1 MTHRLK
7 RSLSVFL
14 FAALVAMIS
23 TVAANAQTSSSSSLI
38 GTVVD
43 SSGGVIPGADVNAK
57 NADTGVEYHTVTDDK
72 GVYQLPSIP
81 PGKYTVT
88 VSLMGFKK
96 AVYPNVVLNVAT
108 QSSLKATLEVGGL
121 EEVVT
126 VTGGASIVKTQETV
140 VATTINSN
148 QISNLPL
155 VSRDGINAITMLPG
169 VDTASTNRNSTVSG
183 LPRGTIS
190 ITLDGVNTQ
199 DNNNKTTEG
208 LFSLISP
215 RLDAIEEV
223 TVSTATAGADSA
235 GQGAVQIKFVTRS
248 GTNKF
253 TGSAY
258 FFDRDPAWN
267 SNYWFNNRDKTP
279 DPVTGLAPKDV
290 VKLKEPGFRVGG
302 PVVKDKAFFFFNYEE
317 FRQPGSVT
325 RQRTILT
332 PAAMAGIFS
341 YSGKTVNLLQLGAT
355 NGQTATLDPVIA
367 KVNSDITSAVN
378 GQNLTALTDP
388 NELQYT
394 LTNVTNQNRYYP
406 TFRGDYNLSQNN
418 RVSFS
423 MNYQKYYSTPDS
435 LNSMDPSFP
444 GFPVIGSQNS
454 IRKTW
459 STSVRSTLGPNVVNE
474 VHGGYTNSF
483 VQFFPELGLNTFT
496 SASLGFM
503 GAYSVAYNSPIST
516 SNGFG
521 STATNPA
528 PGRNTQGRENPTIS
542 IDDTLNWLKG
552 AHSLS
557 FGGSFT
563 HIGLHSY
570 SQNVVPAVNPGI
582 PTGDPA
588 LAMFTAANFPG
599 ASTSQLT
606 AAQNLYALLTGHVA
620 SITSS
625 AVLDETSLQ
634 YSYLGNA
641 INRGQQH
648 EFGFFAQDS
657 WRARKNLT
665 LNYGVRYEV
674 QQPFIP
680 RNSVFSTTNNPL
692 GISQGPGG
700 PADTSDLFKP
710 GVMPG
715 SNTTFIPFP
724 ANTKAYNTDW
734 NNFAPSVGVT
744 WRPSARGGFL
754 GKLIGGDEA
763 TVIRGAYAIA
773 YNRNGIG
780 DFSGQFGLNV
790 GQSVVT
796 SRSTGNGNLGPVPLL
811 FSAGGKPN
819 DAGLAAPAFNAT
831 PQYPLSDVFAGNGSN
846 IFDPNI
852 KVPYTHSFTFGL
864 QRELSKDL
872 AFEVRYVGNRNK
884 AGWTSNVNFNETNI
898 NQGFLDEFKKA
909 QANLQANIAAGKGNT
924 FAFTGIPGT
933 SPLPVY
939 LAAFSGLGG
948 ANVND
953 PTKYTSSNFSSSNFT
968 NALAIYNPAP
978 LTAAGTSGTSGL
990 GGTATFVNNMVA
1002 AGFPANYFRANPY
1015 LAGGVFIFENAI
1027 DGKYDSVQ
1035 FELRKRL
1042 SGGLQIAGNYVLAN
1056 AYQEKVPSLQLPN
1069 EMALTTG
1076 TTGGVHQALKFNWVY
1091 ELPFGA
1097 GKKLATRSRVI
1108 DHIIGGWGFD
1118 GSARVQSGQ
1127 ILSFGNVR
1135 LVGMT
1140 DAQLQDAF
1148 SIRKDD
1154 ANRVVYILPQDIID
1168 NTIKAFSTSAT
1179 SATGYGS
1186 GGAPTGRYFAPANGP
1201 DCIQA
1206 LPGQCAPLEHFVT
1219 GPAFVRFDMSASKRV
1234 QVAKT
1239 VNFEFRAEFLNA
1251 FNNINFIPV
1260 AAVSSSA
1267 STGQVTT
1274 AYTDSSNTQDP
1285 GGRLVQLVF
1294 RINW

>member
-7 RSLSVFL
+7 RSVFVL
-14 FAALVAMIS
+14 LCAALIAMVS
-23 TVAANAQTSSSSSLI
+23 TVTAVAQTASSSSLS
-38 GTVVD
+38 GTIVD
-43 SSGGVIPGADVNAK
+43 TSGGVIPGADINAK
-57 NADTGVEYHTVTDDK
+57 NADTGVEYHTVSDDK
-72 GVYQLPSIP
+72 GVYQLPSMP

-96 AVYPNVVLNVAT
+96 DVIPNVVLNVAT
-108 QSSLKATLEVGGL
+108 QSTLKATLEVGGL

-126 VTGGASIVKTQETV
+126 VTGGADIVQTQATV

-169 VDTASTNRNSTVSG
+169 VDTASTNRNSTISG
-183 LPRGTIS
+183 LPRGTIN

-253 TGSAY
+253 QGSAY

-279 DPVTGLAPKDV
+279 DPVTGLAPKDN

-302 PVVKDKAFFFFNYEE
+302 PIIKDRAFFFFNYEE
-317 FRQPGSVT
+317 FRQPGSVS

-332 PAAMAGIFS
+332 PAAMAGIFT
-341 YSGKTVNLLQLGAT
+341 YAGNKVNLLQLAAA
-355 NGQTATLDPVIA
+355 NGQTATLDPTIA
-367 KVNSDITSAVN
+367 KVNSDITSAVG
-378 GQNLTALTDP
+378 GQNLTALTDL

-394 LTNVTNQNRYYP
+394 LTNQTNQDRYYP
-406 TFRGDYNLSQNN
+406 TGRGDYNISQNN

-435 LNSMDPSFP
+435 LNSNDPTFP
-444 GFPVIGSQNS
+444 GFPYIGSQNS
-454 IRKTW
+454 IRRTW
-459 STSVRSTLGPNVVNE
+459 AASLRSTLGPNLVNE

-483 VQFFPELGLNTFT
+483 VVFAPEI
-496 SASLGFM
+496 SADLFKNASVGAMSGFLVSYS
-503 GAYSVAYNSPIST
+503 GASGN
-516 SNGFG
+516 FG
-521 STATNPA
+521 QALTNPA
-528 PGRNTQGRENPTIS
+528 RSSNTQGRENPTIS
-542 IDDTLNWLKG
+542 VDDTLNWLKG
-552 AHSLS
+552 SHSLS
-557 FGGSFT
+557 MGGTFT

-570 SQNVVPAVNPGI
+570 TQNTVSTITPGL
-582 PTGDPA
+582 PQGDPA
-588 LAMFTAANFPG
+588 LGMFTTANFPG
-599 ASTSQLT
+599 ASTNNLS
-606 AAQNLYALLTGHVA
+606 AAQGLYALLTGHVS
-620 SITSS
+620 SIGSS

-634 YSYLGNA
+634 YSFNGNA
-641 INRGQQH
+641 VNRGQQT
-648 EFGFFAQDS
+648 EFGFFVQDS
-657 WRARKNLT
+657 WRARKNVT

-674 QQPFIP
+674 QTPFIP
-680 RNSVFSTTNNPL
+680 RNSVYSTTDNPFGL
-692 GISQGPGG
+692 TGSV
-700 PADTSDLFKP
+700 DNLFKP

-715 SNTTFIPFP
+715 TNTLFIPFP

-744 WRPSARGGFL
+744 WRPTSRGGIL
-754 GKLIGGDEA
+754 GKLIGSDEA
-763 TVIRGAYAIA
+763 TVVRGAYAIA

-780 DFSGQFGLNV
+780 DFAGQFGLNT
-790 GQSVVT
+790 GQSIT
-796 SRSTGNGNLGPVPLL
+796 TTRNTANGNLGPVPLL
-811 FSAGGKPN
+811 FSNTAALG
-819 DAGLAAPAFNAT
+819 APAFAAT
-831 PQYPLSDVFAGNGSN
+831 PNYPLSDVFAGNGAN
-846 IFDPNI
+846 TFDPNI
-852 KVPYTHSFTFGL
+852 KVPYTHSFTFGVA
-864 QRELSKDL
+864 RELSKDL
-872 AFEVRYVGNRNK
+872 AFEVRYVGNRNR
-884 AGWTSNVNFNETNI
+884 AGWTSNVNFNESNI
-898 NQGFLDEFKKA
+898 NTNGFLDEFKKA

-924 FAFTGIPGT
+924 FAYTGVAGT

-939 LAAFSGLGG
+939 LAYFSGLGG

-953 PTKYTSSNFSSSNFT
+953 PTKYTSALFSNAGFVNPLATYQPLPFT
-968 NALAIYNPAP
+968 PAGVSTSTTGTGLGADPARLANSI
-978 LTAAGTSGTSGL
+978 AAGL
-990 GGTATFVNNMVA
+990 
-1002 AGFPANYFRANPY
+1002 PANYFRANPY
-1015 LAGGVFIFENAI
+1015 LTGGVFLFENAI
-1027 DGKYDSVQ
+1027 NGKYDSVQ

-1076 TTGGVHQALKFNWVY
+1076 TTGGIHQALKFNWVY

-1097 GKKLATRSRVI
+1097 GKRFANRSGVL

-1118 GSARVQSGQ
+1118 GAARIQSGQ

-1154 ANRVVYILPQDIID
+1154 ANRIVYILPQDIID
-1168 NTIKAFSTSAT
+1168 NTIKAFSTSPT

-1186 GGAPTGRYFAPANGP
+1186 QGAPSGRYFAPANGP
-1201 DCIQA
+1201 DCLQA

-1234 QVAKT
+1234 QIAKT

-1260 AAVSSSA
+1260 ATISPTALA

-1274 AYTDSSNTQDP
+1274 AATDSSNTQDP

>member
-7 RSLSVFL
+7 RSVSVL
-14 FAALVAMIS
+14 LCTALIAMVS
-23 TVAANAQTSSSSSLI
+23 TVTAFGQGAATSSLS
-38 GTVVD
+38 GTIVD
-43 SSGGVIPGADVNAK
+43 TSGGVIPGADVSAK
-57 NADTGVEYHTVTDDK
+57 NAATGVEYRTVSDDK
-72 GVYQLPSIP
+72 GVYQLPSLP
-81 PGKYTVT
+81 PGTYTVT

-96 AVYPNVVLNVAT
+96 DVIPNVVLNVASQAT
-108 QSSLKATLEVGGL
+108 LKATLEVGGV

-126 VTGGASIVKTQETV
+126 VTGGADIVQTQATV
-140 VATTINSN
+140 VSTTINSN
-148 QISNLPL
+148 QISNLPM

-169 VDTASTNRNSTVSG
+169 VDTASSNRNSTVSG

-199 DNNNKTTEG
+199 DNNNKSTEG

-235 GQGAVQIKFVTRS
+235 GQGAVQIKFITRS

-253 TGSAY
+253 QGSAY
-258 FFDRDPAWN
+258 FFRRDPAWN

-279 DPVTGLAPKDV
+279 DPVTGLAPKDN
-290 VKLKEPGFRVGG
+290 VKLSEPGFRVGG
-302 PVVKDKAFFFFNYEE
+302 PIIKDKAFFFFNFEE

-325 RQRTILT
+325 RQRVILT
-332 PAAMAGIFS
+332 PAAMSGLFS
-341 YSGKTVNLLQLGAT
+341 YSGHTVNLLQLGAA
-355 NGQTATLDPVIA
+355 NGQTSVLDPTLA
-367 KVNSDITSAVN
+367 KVNSQITSAVN

-394 LTNVTNQNRYYP
+394 LTNQTNNDRYYP

-454 IRKTW
+454 IRRTW
-459 STSVRSTLGPNVVNE
+459 AVSMRSTLGANLVNE
-474 VHGGYTNSF
+474 VHGGYTNSL
-483 VQFFPELGLNTFT
+483 VQFFPELTASSFSGATVGATGLFRV
-496 SASLGFM
+496 S
-503 GAYSVAYNSPIST
+503 YSGVGST
-516 SNGFG
+516 ANGFG
-521 STATNPA
+521 TALTNPQ
-528 PGRNTQGRENPTIS
+528 PGLNTQGRENPTIS

-552 AHSLS
+552 SHSVS
-557 FGGSFT
+557 IGGSFT
-563 HIGLHSY
+563 HVGLHSY
-570 SQNVVPAVNPGI
+570 SQNVVPTVTPGI

-588 LAMFTAANFPG
+588 LGMFTAANFPG
-599 ASTSQLT
+599 ASTNNLLE
-606 AAQNLYALLTGHVA
+606 AQNMYALLTGHIL
-620 SITSS
+620 SLTSA

-634 YSYLGNA
+634 YSYLGLSV
-641 INRGQQH
+641 NRGQQT
-648 EFGFFAQDS
+648 EFGFFVQDS
-657 WRARKNLT
+657 WRAKKNLT
-665 LNYGVRYEV
+665 LNYGLRYEV
-674 QQPFIP
+674 QTPFIP
-680 RNSVFSTTNNPL
+680 RNSVYSTTNNPF
-692 GISQGPGG
+692 GVTGS
-700 PADTSDLFKP
+700 AANLFKP

-715 SNTTFIPFP
+715 TNTQFIAFP
-724 ANTKAYNTDW
+724 ANTQAYNTDW
-734 NNFAPSVGVT
+734 NNLAPSVGVT
-744 WRPSARGGFL
+744 WRPSSRGGLL
-754 GKLIGGDEA
+754 GKLIGNDEA

-780 DFSGQFGLNV
+780 DFSGQYGLNP
-790 GQSVVT
+790 GQSIST
-796 SRSTGNGNLGPVPLL
+796 TRSTGNGNLGPVPLL
-811 FSAGGKPN
+811 FSN
-819 DAGLAAPAFNAT
+819 TAALGAPGFSAT
-831 PQYPLSDVFAGNGSN
+831 PQYPLTGAFGVDGANT
-846 IFDPNI
+846 FDPNI
-852 KVPYTHSFTFGL
+852 KVPYTHSFTFGIA
-864 QRELSKDL
+864 RELSKDL
-872 AFEVRYVGNRNK
+872 AFEVRYVGNRNRD
-884 AGWTSNVNFNETNI
+884 GWTSNVNFNEANI
-898 NQGFLDEFKKA
+898 NTNGFLDEFKKA

-924 FAFTGIPGT
+924 FAYTGVAGT

-939 LAAFSGLGG
+939 LAFFSGIP
-948 ANVND
+948 ASQASD
-953 PTKYTSSNFSSSNFT
+953 PTKYTSSNWSSSNFT
-968 NALAIYNPAP
+968 NPLAIYQP
-978 LTAAGTSGTSGL
+978 LPTTPAGTSATTGL
-990 GGTATFVNNMVA
+990 GGDPTRLANSIA
-1002 AGFPANYFRANPY
+1002 AGLPANYFRANPY
-1015 LAGGVFIFENAI
+1015 LPAGGVYVFENAI
-1027 DGKYDSVQ
+1027 NGKYDSVQ

-1042 SGGLQIAGNYVLAN
+1042 SGGLQIAGNYVFAN

-1069 EMALTTG
+1069 EMALTSG
-1076 TTGGVHQALKFNWVY
+1076 TTGGIHQALKFNWVY

-1097 GKKLATRSRVI
+1097 GKKWANRSGVLDRIV
-1108 DHIIGGWGFD
+1108 GGWGFD
-1118 GSARVQSGQ
+1118 GAARIQSGE

-1154 ANRVVYILPQDIID
+1154 ANRIVYILPQDIID

-1186 GGAPTGRYFAPANGP
+1186 LGAPTGRYFAPANGP
-1201 DCIQA
+1201 GCIQA

-1219 GPAFVRFDMSASKRV
+1219 GPAFVRFDMSASKRI
-1234 QVAKT
+1234 QIART

-1260 AAVSSSA
+1260 ATASA
-1267 STGQVTT
+1267 AASMGQVTT

>member
-7 RSLSVFL
+7 RSVSVL
-14 FAALVAMIS
+14 LCTALIAMVS
-23 TVAANAQTSSSSSLI
+23 TVAAFGQGAATSSLS
-38 GTVVD
+38 GTIVD
-43 SSGGVIPGADVNAK
+43 TSGGVIPGADVSAK
-57 NADTGVEYHTVTDDK
+57 NAATGVDYRTVSDDK
-72 GVYQLPSIP
+72 GVYQLPSLP
-81 PGKYTVT
+81 PGTYTVT

-96 AVYPNVVLNVAT
+96 DVIPNVVLNVASQAT
-108 QSSLKATLEVGGL
+108 LKATLEVGGL

-126 VTGGASIVKTQETV
+126 VTGGADIVQTQATV
-140 VATTINSN
+140 VSTTINSN
-148 QISNLPL
+148 QISNLPM
-155 VSRDGINAITMLPG
+155 VSRDAINAIAMLPG
-169 VDTASTNRNSTVSG
+169 VDTASSNRNSTVSG
-183 LPRGTIS
+183 LPRGTVS

-199 DNNNKTTEG
+199 DNNNKSTEG

-235 GQGAVQIKFVTRS
+235 GQGAVQIKFITRS

-253 TGSAY
+253 QGSAY
-258 FFDRDPAWN
+258 FFRRDSAWN

-279 DPVTGLAPKDV
+279 DPVTGLAPKDT
-290 VKLKEPGFRVGG
+290 VKLSEPGFRVGG
-302 PVVKDKAFFFFNYEE
+302 PIIKDKAFFFFNFEE

-325 RQRTILT
+325 RQRVILT
-332 PAAMAGIFS
+332 PAAMSGLFT
-341 YSGKTVNLLQLGAT
+341 YSGHTVNLLQLGAA
-355 NGQTATLDPVIA
+355 NGQTSVLDPTLA
-367 KVNSDITSAVN
+367 KVNSQITSAVN

-394 LTNVTNQNRYYP
+394 LTNQTNNNRYYP

-454 IRKTW
+454 IRRTW
-459 STSVRSTLGPNVVNE
+459 ATSLRSTLGPNVVNE
-474 VHGGYTNSF
+474 VHGGYTNSL
-483 VQFFPELGLNTFT
+483 VQFFPELTAASYSGATVGATGLYRV
-496 SASLGFM
+496 S
-503 GAYSVAYNSPIST
+503 YSGVGST
-516 SNGFG
+516 ANGFG
-521 STATNPA
+521 TALTNPQ
-528 PGRNTQGRENPTIS
+528 PGLNTQGRENPTIS
-542 IDDTLNWLKG
+542 IDDTLSWLKG
-552 AHSLS
+552 SHSVS
-557 FGGSFT
+557 MGGSFT

-570 SQNVVPAVNPGI
+570 SQNVVPTVTPGI

-588 LAMFTAANFPG
+588 LGMFTTANFPG
-599 ASTSQLT
+599 ASTSNLLE
-606 AAQNLYALLTGHVA
+606 AQNMYALLTGHIF
-620 SITSS
+620 SLTSA

-641 INRGQQH
+641 VSRAQQL
-648 EFGFFAQDS
+648 EFGGFIQDS

-674 QQPFIP
+674 QLPFVP
-680 RNSVFSTTNNPL
+680 RNSVYSTTNNPF
-692 GISQGPGG
+692 GVTGS
-700 PADTSDLFKP
+700 ADNLFKP

-715 SNTTFIPFP
+715 TNTQFVQFP
-724 ANTKAYNTDW
+724 TNTKAYNTDW
-734 NNFAPSVGVT
+734 NNLAPSVGVT
-744 WRPSARGGFL
+744 WRPSSRGGLL
-754 GKLIGGDEA
+754 GKLIGNDEA

-780 DFSGQFGLNV
+780 DFSGQFSLNP
-790 GQSVVT
+790 GQSITT
-796 SRSTGNGNLGPVPLL
+796 SRSTSNGNLGPVPLL
-811 FSAGGKPN
+811 FSN
-819 DAGLAAPAFNAT
+819 TAALGAPPFNAT
-831 PQYPLSDVFAGNGSN
+831 PAYPITGAFTDSSN
-846 IFDPNI
+846 YFDPNI
-852 KVPYTHSFTFGL
+852 KVPYTHSFTFGVA
-864 QRELSKDL
+864 REISKDL
-872 AFEVRYVGNRNK
+872 AFEVRYVGNRNRD
-884 AGWTSNVNFNETNI
+884 GWVGASGGSTINYNEANI
-898 NQGFLDEFKKA
+898 NTNGFLNEFKKA

-924 FAFTGIPGT
+924 FAYTGIPGT

-939 LAAFSGLGG
+939 LAFFSGIP
-948 ANVND
+948 ASQASD
-953 PTKYTSSNFSSSNFT
+953 PTKYTSSNWSSSNFT
-968 NALAIYNPAP
+968 NPLAIYNPAP
-978 LTAAGTSGTSGL
+978 LTPAGTTSTTGLGADPTRLANSIAAGL
-990 GGTATFVNNMVA
+990 
-1002 AGFPANYFRANPY
+1002 PANYFRANPY
-1015 LAGGVFIFENAI
+1015 LLGGVFEFTNVIN
-1027 DGKYDSVQ
+1027 GKYDSVQ

-1042 SGGLQIAGNYVLAN
+1042 SGGLQISGNYVLAN

-1076 TTGGVHQALKFNWVY
+1076 TTGGIHQALKFNWVY

-1097 GKKLATRSRVI
+1097 GKKWANRSGVLDRIV
-1108 DHIIGGWGFD
+1108 GGWGFD
-1118 GSARVQSGQ
+1118 GSARIQTGE

-1154 ANRVVYILPQDIID
+1154 ANRIVYILPQDIVD

-1186 GGAPTGRYFAPANGP
+1186 LGAPTGRYFAPANGP

-1234 QVAKT
+1234 QIAKT

-1260 AAVSSSA
+1260 ATASSA
-1267 STGQVTT
+1267 ASMGQVTT